1 MFKAS
6 IGVLFNLSNTFIS
19 SSITVSFS
27 SSNTNS
33 FMDELLCCIYNNAYG
48 DSFSSKFKTGSC
60 VSTET
65 DIIET
70 TFKEID

>member
-1 MFKAS
+1 MDLSKNS
-6 IGVLFNLSNTFIS
+6 NLDSKDKN
-19 SSITVSFS
+19 